1 MATLPDAPVKLAT
14 LEFLPTADPN
24 VLSILI
30 AQATWLVFKKS
41 AKIPAQ
47 ELALPLPDV
56 KSFRIDLLVLV
67 HQVPEV
73 ILMSQDVPKYLQ
85 TYPLIPAHLVHAGTM
100 LFAKDIKVVTELPH
114 ANVFKDT
121 LVIHSCL
128 VALNVHKTQTAQA
141 PKFAQIKSVSTLA
154 QDYVESMQS
163 VECPIMYPD
172 ATVCKDTLEILPF
185 PVTKYLN
192 LSSKKLIL
200 AIPILVVSTVMPENR
215 MELVFAHA
223 YQSTLEIH
231 QIADLNVWS
240 MQNVAKIWPV
250 LIKNAKLHVLQAFVV
265 LMLNVPVLITMPFA
279 HACQVTKEPQ
289 TLSFAVI
296 EYLNLL

>member
-1 MATLPDAPVKLAT
+1 MATLPDVPVKLAT
-14 LEFLPTADPN
+14 LEFHPTADPN
-24 VLSILI
+24 VLSILT

-85 TYPLIPAHLVHAGTM
+85 TYPLIPAHLVHVGTM
-100 LFAKDIKVVTELPH
+100 PFAKDIKVVTELPH

-240 MQNVAKIWPV
+240 MQNVAKTWPV

-265 LMLNVPVLITMPFA
+265 SMLNVPVLIIMPFA

>member
-14 LEFLPTADPN
+14 LEFLLTADPN
-24 VLSILI
+24 VLSILT

-56 KSFRIDLLVLV
+56 KSFLIDLLVLV

-85 TYPLIPAHLVHAGTM
+85 IYPLIPAHLVHAGTM

-215 MELVFAHA
+215 MELVYAHA

-240 MQNVAKIWPV
+240 MQNVAKTWPV

>member
-1 MATLPDAPVKLAT
+1 MATLPDVPVKLAT

-85 TYPLIPAHLVHAGTM
+85 IYLLIPAHLVHAGTM

-200 AIPILVVSTVMPENR
+200 VIPILVVNIVTPENR

-240 MQNVAKIWPV
+240 MQNVAKTWPV